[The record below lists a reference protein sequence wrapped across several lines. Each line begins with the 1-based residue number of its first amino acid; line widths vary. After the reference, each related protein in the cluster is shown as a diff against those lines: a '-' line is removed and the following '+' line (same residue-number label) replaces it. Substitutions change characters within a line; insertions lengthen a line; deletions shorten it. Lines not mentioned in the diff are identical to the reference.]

1 MKVCRVEICD
11 FRGFPGPSKYD
22 FNLGASQNLLVYGE
36 NGSGKS
42 SLFRAIAE
50 FFNLDL
56 KPKEF
61 GDFKNVFTDPALA
74 TGTVTLH
81 FDEGGTVAAVAW
93 NLGGTRQTKD
103 ARVAS
108 TAIRLGCIDYR
119 ALLRTNFLHHGDTV
133 NLFEL
138 AVKHLLGHYPV
149 TVKGRSTTVGEVWRR
164 VLALKPRTHHK
175 YNLKA
180 AVEAVAD
187 FNFAFEPILATLTAK
202 TEELL
207 SGFPG
212 CGFQLKLQFPKVDYD
227 QVKREYTGRD
237 LNLEVLLNGK
247 AIPAHQHF
255 LNEARLSAIALAI
268 HMAGLL
274 ISVPAS
280 VPGAP
285 DYPRLLV
292 LDDVLIGVDMS
303 NRIPV
308 LEIIGKHFPDWQVFL
323 FTHDKVWAEIV
334 QLQTRGD
341 KSWSYC
347 ELYLGEAIAGVETP
361 VLRPSEKGWDY
372 LLVRARS
379 HLASSDERAAAVYAR
394 AAFESK
400 LKSYCDKYH
409 LPVKYNKDVRRISA
423 EDFWQPSKNDSTNK
437 VKAAGDA
444 AKEAALAAMF
454 NQIEL
459 YRKIVLNPLSHSAA
473 TPITRVEIQ
482 GAIDAVSQLQFE

>member
-1 MKVCRVEICD
+1 MKVSRVDICD
-11 FRGFPGPSKYD
+11 FRGFPGPQKYD
-22 FNLGASQNLLVYGE
+22 FDLGSAQNLLVYGE

-50 FFNLDL
+50 FFSLDV

-74 TGTVTLH
+74 VGTVTLY
-81 FDEGGTVAAVAW
+81 FDDAGTVTPVGW
-93 NLGGTRQTKD
+93 NVGGTRQSKD
-103 ARVAS
+103 ARVAG
-108 TAIRLGCIDYR
+108 TAIQVSCIDYR
-119 ALLRTNFLHHGDTV
+119 ALLRTNFLHPGDAV

-138 AVKHLLGHYPV
+138 AVKQLLPRYPV
-149 TVKGRSTTVGEVWRR
+149 TVKGRSTTVGDLWRR
-164 VLALKPRTHHK
+164 VLATKPKTHHK
-175 YNLKA
+175 RNLQSA
-180 AVEAVAD
+180 IAAVAD
-187 FNFAFEPILATLTAK
+187 FNTAFEPILTALSTK

-207 SGFPG
+207 AGFPG
-212 CGFQLKLQFPKVDYD
+212 CAFQLKLRFPKVDYD
-227 QVKREYTGRD
+227 QTMRQYTGKE
-237 LNLEVLLNGK
+237 LNLEIVQNGK
-247 AIPAHQHF
+247 PIPAHHHF

-268 HMAGLL
+268 YLAGLL
-274 ISVPAS
+274 ISVPAP
-280 VPGAP
+280 VQGAP
-285 DYPRLLV
+285 QYPRLLV
-292 LDDVLIGVDMS
+292 LDDVLIGLDMS

-308 LEIIGKHFPDWQVFL
+308 LDILDKYFKDWQVFL

-334 QLQTRGD
+334 QLQTRGS

-372 LLVRARS
+372 FLARARM

-394 AAFESK
+394 AAFETK
-400 LKSYCDKYH
+400 LKSYCDKHH
-409 LPVKYNKDVRRISA
+409 LPVKYNKDARRISA
-423 EDFWQPSKNDSTNK
+423 DDFWQPSKADSTNK
-437 VKAAGDA
+437 AKAVGDA

-473 TPITRVEIQ
+473 TPITKVEIQ
-482 GAIDAVSQLQFE
+482 GAIDAVSHLQFE